1 MLNHY
6 LFGCIFGLPL
16 GRHLRLSVDK
26 SSPCNGL
33 KAKLEALLDS
43 TGDHKKWGN
52 LVSKN
57 HDTRGTRDSQ
67 GQKWRHP
74 GGKLR
79 ELGADKL
86 TDAELLSILI
96 STGIRGKPAEKI
108 AEEILNKFGSFKGMA
123 DQPLEKFLEIKGLA
137 DVKIIRISAAFEI
150 ARRIVNHV
158 LSEERLAVEEDEEE

>member
-1 MLNHY
+1 MNEQ
-6 LFGCIFGLPL
+6 
-16 GRHLRLSVDK
+16 RERQ
-26 SSPCNGL
+26 
-33 KAKLEALLDS
+33 
-43 TGDHKKWGN
+43 
-52 LVSKN
+52 
-57 HDTRGTRDSQ
+57 GTYDAQ

-96 STGIRGKPAEKI
+96 STGVKGKPAEKI

-123 DQPLEKFLEIKGLA
+123 NQPLAKFLEIKGLA

-150 ARRIVNHV
+150 ARRIVNQI
-158 LSEERLAVEEDEEE
+158 LTDEDEEE